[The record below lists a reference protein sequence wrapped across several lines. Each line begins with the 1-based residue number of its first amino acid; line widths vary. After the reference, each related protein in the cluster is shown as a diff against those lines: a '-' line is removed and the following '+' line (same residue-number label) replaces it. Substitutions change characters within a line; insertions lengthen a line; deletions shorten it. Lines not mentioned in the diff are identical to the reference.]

1 MPVMLIPLSEEMKE
15 TILDEHPQ
23 GLWVVLEEESR
34 QGHVPDDVPLV
45 GQPTTVELQA
55 PIRTF
60 APR

>member
-23 GLWVVLEEESR
+23 GLWIVLEEDSQR
-34 QGHVPDDVPLV
+34 SHVPDDVPLL
-45 GQPTTVELQA
+45 GHPTTVERQA
-55 PIRTF
+55 PIRSF

>member
-45 GQPTTVELQA
+45 GHPTTVEL
-55 PIRTF
+55 
-60 APR
+60 

>member
-34 QGHVPDDVPLV
+34 QGHVPDDVPIV
-45 GQPTTVELQA
+45 GHPTTVELQG
-55 PIRTF
+55 PIHCF

>member
-1 MPVMLIPLSEEMKE
+1 MPVLPMPLSDEMKE

-34 QGHVPDDVPLV
+34 QGLVPDDVPLV
-45 GQPTTVELQA
+45 GHPTTVELQA
-55 PIRTF
+55 PIRSF

>member
-34 QGHVPDDVPLV
+34 QGHVAYDVPLV
-45 GQPTTVELQA
+45 GHPTTVELQA
-55 PIRTF
+55 PIRSF

>member
-15 TILDEHPQ
+15 TILDEHPH
-23 GLWVVLEEESR
+23 GLCVVLEEESR

-45 GQPTTVELQA
+45 GHPTTVELQD
-55 PIRTF
+55 PIRCF

>member
-23 GLWVVLEEESR
+23 GLWVVFEEESR

-45 GQPTTVELQA
+45 GHPTTGERPA
-55 PIRTF
+55 PIRSF
-60 APR
+60 EPR

>member
-23 GLWVVLEEESR
+23 GLWIVLEEDSR
-34 QGHVPDDVPLV
+34 RGHVYDHVPLV
-45 GQPTTVELQA
+45 GHPTTVELQA
-55 PIRTF
+55 PIRSF

>member
-1 MPVMLIPLSEEMKE
+1 MPIPLSEEMKK

-34 QGHVPDDVPLV
+34 QGHVPYDVPLL
-45 GQPTTVELQA
+45 GHPTTVELQA
-55 PIRTF
+55 PIRSL

>member
-34 QGHVPDDVPLV
+34 QGLVPDDVPLV
-45 GQPTTVELQA
+45 GHPTTVELQA

>member
-45 GQPTTVELQA
+45 GHPTTVELHA
-55 PIRTF
+55 PIRSF
-60 APR
+60 ALR